1 MPIFPDADGQCS
13 PTAGGGGAGGHV
25 NFCTSTIAGA
35 QIAMQT
41 ADLQT
46 KATAIEDHSSRR
58 LLINSLQF
66 T

>member
-1 MPIFPDADGQCS
+1 MPIFPDADGQYS
-13 PTAGGGGAGGHV
+13 PTAGGHV
-25 NFCTSTIAGA
+25 NVFTCTIAGA

>member
-13 PTAGGGGAGGHV
+13 PTDRGDGGHV
-25 NFCTSTIAGA
+25 SVCTSTIAGA

-66 T
+66 TY